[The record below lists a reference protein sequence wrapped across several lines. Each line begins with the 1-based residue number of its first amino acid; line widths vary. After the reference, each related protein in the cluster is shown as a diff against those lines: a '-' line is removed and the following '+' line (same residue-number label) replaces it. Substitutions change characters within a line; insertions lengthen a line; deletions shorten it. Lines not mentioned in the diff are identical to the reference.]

1 MIKVWL
7 EIVKKKKKGR
17 GGVGRLPD
25 VDEFLDETLCIG
37 DSVWPSIRLDL
48 HNTFDNQVNEVIK
61 LDGIGSGKTTF
72 VVLSL
77 LYALRLLGATK
88 DPAAAFGLMPGSKLA
103 IVISSLREKQA
114 KGLIFDD
121 LKMRLDS
128 SAWFRE
134 NYRFRENGGLEIE
147 FPNRV
152 FVISGSSS
160 ESVPIGYNV
169 LIGVLDEGDW
179 FLRQSHIGDAT
190 DQAENVYSAVKER
203 IETRFGE
210 RGLAILVTSARQAD
224 GFMIT
229 RFLEVSQEKYG
240 YTTRRPYWESKPG
253 RWKPYFEV
261 RLSDL
266 EVLRDN
272 VFDYKGH
279 QGNGKESVLIPHRLK
294 NAYKRNPRLFLRNR
308 ASVMLTSSNAYVLR
322 PDLITFT
329 DDAVNHIDEDGT
341 ILPDFTPDDGV
352 IYFSHNDLGYSQ
364 DKAVMSLGHQEEHIT
379 VIDLVYII
387 DPKKE
392 GKVDFELVR
401 QVFYQLQDRG
411 FEIGLITFDRFNS
424 LDTMQRLE
432 NRGFSVGIFSVDT
445 DSTAY
450 DAWLE
455 AHYTETLVVPEVEG
469 YMEEARALITR
480 GKKVDH
486 RKSKSK
492 DITDSIAGTVFHCR
506 EQGGAMQ
513 VDVLDRGDGRGSSSK
528 SEETEQES
536 ELQEASG

>member
-7 EIVKKKKKGR
+7 KHVKRKKKAKCSIGH
-17 GGVGRLPD
+17 LPD
-25 VDEFLDETLCIG
+25 VDEFLDDTLCIG
-37 DSVWPSIRLDL
+37 DSVWPSIREDL
-48 HNTFDNQVNEVIK
+48 HNTFDHKVNEVIK

-77 LYALRLLGATK
+77 LYVLRLLGSVK
-88 DPAAAFGLMPGSKLA
+88 DPAAAFGLMPGSKIA

-121 LKMRLDS
+121 LKMRLDT

-169 LIGVLDEGDW
+169 LVGVLDEGDW

-229 RFLEVSQEKYG
+229 RYLEVSADKYG

-253 RWKPYFEV
+253 RWYPFFEV

-266 EVLRDN
+266 EILREK
-272 VFDYKGH
+272 VFDYNGH
-279 QGNGKESVLIPHRLK
+279 NGETVLIPQRLK
-294 NAYKRNPRLFLRNR
+294 NHFKRNPRIFLRNR

-322 PDLITFT
+322 PDLITV
-329 DDAVNHIDEDGT
+329 DPDAINHIDVDGV
-341 ILPDFTPDDGV
+341 ILPDFVPNDGV
-352 IYFSHNDLGYSQ
+352 IYYSHNDLGYSQ
-364 DKAVMSLGHQEEHIT
+364 DKAVVSLGHQEDHMT
-379 VIDLVYII
+379 VIDLVYVI

-392 GKVDFELVR
+392 GKVDFEIVR
-401 QVFYQLQDRG
+401 QIFYQLQDRG
-411 FEIGLITFDRFNS
+411 FEIGLITFDKFNS

-432 NRGFSVGIFSVDT
+432 NRGFSVEIFSVDT
-445 DSTAY
+445 DSKAY

-455 AHYTETLVVPEVEG
+455 AHYTETLIVPDVEG
-469 YMEEARALITR
+469 YFDEAKALITR
-480 GKKVDH
+480 GKRVDH
-486 RKSKSK
+486 RKGKSK

-506 EQGGAMQ
+506 EQGGDMEI
-513 VDVLDRGDGRGSSSK
+513 DVLERGDGRGSYSAA
-528 SEETEQES
+528 EEAEDEV
-536 ELQEASG
+536 ELQEATG